1 VKRISHQSTY
11 TFTPGKDG
19 KVISIC
25 LIMIFTMVDCSRIPN
40 IPAPTIFEPTSTNTI
55 PPATRTPYP
64 TSTKSEHEYI
74 DPLIKILEVSDPAS
88 PTYDP
93 GSAAYAQFPEVLK
106 ELAALNSTT
115 NNAASMLGYAMG
127 FPRPDSILAAQALIS
142 LGSDTAGTEL
152 PALIGYLTDPR
163 SDIRSYSAI
172 VLSITGEDGSCSLGN
187 IGPLLWD
194 ADPYVRTSAALAIQG
209 ITGKTLVAEAFV
221 ITPEALDL
229 NFPIQADTPEGKIVD
244 NARNWWT
251 GTGSKVNWHP
261 RYDLCD
267 P

>member
-1 VKRISHQSTY
+1 
-11 TFTPGKDG
+11 
-19 KVISIC
+19 
-25 LIMIFTMVDCSRIPN
+25 
-40 IPAPTIFEPTSTNTI
+40 
-55 PPATRTPYP
+55 
-64 TSTKSEHEYI
+64 
-74 DPLIKILEVSDPAS
+74 
-88 PTYDP
+88 
-93 GSAAYAQFPEVLK
+93 
-106 ELAALNSTT
+106 
-115 NNAASMLGYAMG
+115 
-127 FPRPDSILAAQALIS
+127 
-142 LGSDTAGTEL
+142 
-152 PALIGYLTDPR
+152 LIGYLTDPR

-209 ITGKTLVAEAFV
+209 ITGKALVAEGYA

-261 RYDLCD
+261 SYDLCD